1 MDYGSSGKV
10 VKIGTKACHCI
21 AEDKTKK
28 TKGNT
33 VAKNVSFCIFNVSE
47 ANLIAPNVEKLTN
60 SLQKAEI
67 ADKR

>member
-28 TKGNT
+28 TKWNT
-33 VAKNVSFCIFNVSE
+33 VAKNVSFCIFNASE
-47 ANLIAPNVEKLTN
+47 ANVITPNIEKLTKA
-60 SLQKAEI
+60 LQKAEI
-67 ADKR
+67 AEKR